1 MTLLEFE
8 SIRLLFD
15 LLSRMFLLSSDILLE
30 SILLSLKG
38 WVVGLINGAL
48 YECVDLLLRKS

>member
-38 WVVGLINGAL
+38 WVVGLVNGAL
-48 YECVDLLLRKS
+48 YECFDRLLRKS